1 MIRRALLVMGV
12 GFMVLSFGLIQGCG
26 TPVYD
31 GIPVSISPPV
41 IQMRVN
47 QVVSVLVTLSRPRD
61 KAGKL
66 YIIIDNP
73 SVLLP
78 ASSKTEIEVPA
89 GQATVNFSIQGIGAG
104 RTLIRARMENEGE
117 VVSTQVEVLSN

>member
-1 MIRRALLVMGV
+1 MIRQVFVMGFGVLFLGV
-12 GFMVLSFGLIQGCG
+12 GLFVGCG

-47 QVVSVLVTLSRPRD
+47 QVVSVLVTLSKPRD

-73 SVLLP
+73 KVLLP
-78 ASSKTEIEVPA
+78 ASTKTEVEVPV
-89 GQATVNFSIQGIGAG
+89 GQATVNFSVQGIDVG

-117 VVSTQVEVLSN
+117 VVSTQVEVVAN